1 MKIFGIAFFILFLNT
16 GLVFCETFSPV
27 VPYGNLISPRD
38 YFSSRDL
45 SYNLGFMG
53 SSNGEMY
60 SWAGVTK
67 SFMPSQN
74 LFVDI
79 DLSLVRHFGDH
90 TGNYLMSGGKMT
102 YLVNDKITL
111 NVSFVAPAI
120 KLDKNSDI
128 MNSW

>member
-1 MKIFGIAFFILFLNT
+1 MKILKIAFFILLLNT
-16 GLVFCETFSPV
+16 GFMFSEVFYPIK
-27 VPYGNLISPRD
+27 PYENLISPHD

-53 SSNGEMY
+53 SSDGQMY
-60 SWAGVTK
+60 SWAGLTK

-74 LFVDI
+74 LLVNI
-79 DLSLVRHFGDH
+79 DLSLVRSFGGNP
-90 TGNYLMSGGKMT
+90 GNYLVSGGKMT

-111 NVSFVAPAI
+111 NVSFLAPAI